1 MIKHCDL
8 FKKEKEAYLEKQKQ
22 LEDEQKL
29 AMTSKS
35 IELSIDEKMSSN
47 TSDFMP
53 RSEVIKKLRIR
64 GLPIRLFAESD
75 EEALKRLRI
84 ELEKPDFNVGL
95 KNDFQAA
102 LLQVENEEVMEK
114 IAKGTNN
121 TNEAEKLNIVIEETE
136 EDATWEQIQVFLI

>member
-1 MIKHCDL
+1 
-8 FKKEKEAYLEKQKQ
+8 
-22 LEDEQKL
+22 
-29 AMTSKS
+29 
-35 IELSIDEKMSSN
+35 MSSN